1 MFHQWLL
8 SLWRTFVPSAV
19 GGVLG
24 WLALHGI
31 TIEGLSAEQISY
43 GATVLGAG
51 VYYGLFRAL
60 EQRFPALGLL
70 LGSTKAPTYKEGS
83 HPGVHAGREL

>member
-8 SLWRTFVPSAV
+8 SLWRTFVPSV
-19 GGVLG
+19 IGGVLG

-31 TIEGLSAEQISY
+31 TIEGLSAEQISA
-43 GATVLGAG
+43 GAVVLGTG
-51 VYYGLFRAL
+51 TYYGVFRAL
-60 EQRFPALGLL
+60 EQRFPLLGVL
-70 LGSTKAPTYKEGS
+70 LGSTTSPMYKEGS